1 MEKVEPSVTNLFSIP
16 DGEKEYLSEVEK
28 PLIQKAKPGTK
39 TDSDIWE
46 MCGGAII
53 SDFIPAAVTAGSRR
67 ITADY
72 LWPDF
77 KKRNSDLDDDFE
89 ADFREFKDDSDL
101 DFDIDIDDHR
111 QVKPFA
117 FAASP
122 RRSSTAAKSLAFKSR
137 AEKCVKRKRKNQYR
151 GIRQRPW
158 GKWAAEIRDPR
169 KGVRVWLGTFNTAEE
184 AARAY
189 DTEARRIRGKKAK
202 VNFPEEAPRAS
213 VKRSKVNPYEN
224 PKTVQPIVTRKINAG
239 YNCPMDLVEQK
250 PLVNQ
255 YADMDSF
262 PGCGNVLTSLPSAD
276 DMTLY
281 FSSDQGSNSFDYAD
295 LGWSE
300 QGPKTPAISSLLS
313 ASLDCESHFVQDVN
327 QKNNLQSTSLD
338 VVSMQD
344 DSAKTLSEEL
354 VDIESELKFFQMPYL
369 EGSWGDSSLES
380 LLSGDTIQDA
390 GNLMNLWSFDD
401 IPSMA
406 GGVF

>member
-1 MEKVEPSVTNLFSIP
+1 
-16 DGEKEYLSEVEK
+16 
-28 PLIQKAKPGTK
+28 
-39 TDSDIWE
+39 

-53 SDFIPAAVTAGSRR
+53 SDFIPAAVTARSRR
-67 ITADY
+67 ITAGH
-72 LWPDF
+72 LWSDL
-77 KKRNSDLDDDFE
+77 KKRTSEVIHSDDDFE
-89 ADFREFKDDSDL
+89 ADFRDFKDDSDIET
-101 DFDIDIDDHR
+101 DVDADH

-117 FAASP
+117 FSASSQ
-122 RRSSTAAKSLAFKSR
+122 RAVKSVAFNGG
-137 AEKCVKRKRKNQYR
+137 AEKAAKRKRKNQYR

-189 DTEARRIRGKKAK
+189 DAEARRIRGNKAK
-202 VNFPEEAPRAS
+202 VNFPEEAS
-213 VKRSKVNPYEN
+213 VKRSKLNPPGN
-224 PKTVQPIVTRKINAG
+224 RKIVQPNVHKFNAG
-239 YNCPMDLVEQK
+239 NNQNDLRWPMDLVEQK

-255 YADMDSF
+255 FADMGSF
-262 PGCGNVLTSLPSAD
+262 PGSGNGLRSLPSTD
-276 DMTLY
+276 NVTLY
-281 FSSDQGSNSFDYAD
+281 FSSDQGSNSFDCAD

-300 QGPKTPAISSLLS
+300 KAPKTPEISSILS
-313 ASLDCESHFVQDVN
+313 APLDCDSHFAQDATHQTN
-327 QKNNLQSTSLD
+327 SQD

-344 DSAKTLSEEL
+344 DSSKTLSEEL

-369 EGSWGDSSLES
+369 EGSWEDTSLES
-380 LLSGDTIQDA
+380 LLSCDTTQDG